1 MRKEWIFGRMAFC
14 IALLLFFLSPLAM
27 ARDIVYDGRLGDGY
41 GRVLSMEE
49 GLSSFHV
56 RKNSSYV
63 LEIMNQ
69 DDVAAVETYDF
80 QARSLMT
87 NRIMPLYWYPHYTV
101 TMVLAVTDGIPYEV
115 KDWKDLTVYPLTV
128 GIPVDTVTRDLS
140 MMSFSYGLSGEMDLS
155 AGVEALK
162 KIHQEGRLRL
172 DARYAPGY
180 YLQTSR
186 REEADVY
193 IVPDV
198 EARRW
203 VWEGRPFHLVY
214 PKRGTLSFKKGLLS
228 REPLSLNEKQI
239 ESRLWQE
246 GYSQSYHGRSI
257 RYEETA
263 GFLKEMDDA
272 GYYLKFKILA
282 PYSLYALVSIPNHI
296 LYFSMLFLTIIWGRR
311 LRRRMKGT
319 EGEWIILF
327 MVILCFFWLFFRSI
341 IAALPVE
348 MITIRRYNW
357 YSYYV
362 YMALLTTLILCLAV
376 TGSRGRGQGSW
387 PLWLKGTALLNV
399 SLALVIMTNDFH
411 GAAFS
416 FPEGLPSA
424 PDIHIYRW
432 GYYALS
438 AAYAGELIVLVFY
451 LIRRAVKNHVGNI
464 KIFLPVAELIL
475 YLLYVAAYALGM
487 KVAVATDFTLITVF
501 SFFLWIE
508 WMIDSHMIEGNGS
521 YEDFFNYSSLALAI
535 KDSRGRTLYHSVGPR
550 MRKEDCEVKI
560 LPVQGGTA
568 LWYRNVQEIRE
579 KRRQMGLVNQALRR
593 TADMLEKEGALRRS
607 YIRLAAEW
615 KIYRE
620 LETIVKR
627 KSRLILRHASFLQH
641 ARPGNEADEAVFRL
655 NVLACYVKRR
665 CILFLKG
672 AEGGKVDC
680 RDFQMA
686 AEELFRYLSPRGIR
700 AVLHSEGAA
709 GILPASSVLTFYDFL
724 EEYMEGAVL
733 AGAVH
738 ISCHLDVHPHGS
750 RLSLMAGESYWVESF
765 MKDMERDSR
774 FTKDGISIGTRDLG
788 YSLCAEICITYPEE
802 KTGRK
807 EKDHG

>member
-27 ARDIVYDGRLGDGY
+27 AMDIVYDGRLGDGY
-41 GRVLSMEE
+41 GKVLSMEE

-101 TMVLAVTDGIPYEV
+101 TMVLAVADGIPYEV

-140 MMSFSYGLSGEMDLS
+140 MMSFFYGLSGEMDLS

-214 PKRGTLSFKKGLLS
+214 PERGTLSFKKGLLS
-228 REPLSLNEKQI
+228 KEPLVIDEKHMASGLWVKGYALEHHGRTIPPDEMEDFLNEI
-239 ESRLWQE
+239 DR
-246 GYSQSYHGRSI
+246 GA
-257 RYEETA
+257 YE
-263 GFLKEMDDA
+263 
-272 GYYLKFKILA
+272 LKFKILA
-282 PYSLYALVSIPNHI
+282 PYSIQSLLPVPTHMMCFA
-296 LYFSMLFLTIIWGRR
+296 MLFLTVIWGRR
-311 LRRRMKGT
+311 LRRRMKGK
-319 EGEWIILF
+319 EGEWIIF
-327 MVILCFFWLFFRSI
+327 SMACLCFLWLFFRTI
-341 IAALPVE
+341 IADLPQE
-348 MITIRRYNW
+348 MVTIRRYNW

-362 YMALLTTLILCLAV
+362 YLALLTILILCLAV
-376 TGSRGRGQGSW
+376 TGSRDRGKGVY
-387 PLWLKGTALLNV
+387 PLWLKGIALFDIAL
-399 SLALVIMTNDFH
+399 SLVVMTNDFH

-416 FPEGLPSA
+416 FPEGLSRGV
-424 PDIHIYRW
+424 DIHSYGW
-432 GYYALS
+432 GYYGLA
-438 AAYAGELIVLVFY
+438 AAYAGELLALVGW
-451 LIRRAVKNHVGNI
+451 LVHRAVKNHVGNI
-464 KIFLPVAELIL
+464 TIFLPVAELIL

-501 SFFLWIE
+501 SFLLWIE

-568 LWYRNVQEIRE
+568 LWYRNVKEIRE

-607 YIRLAAEW
+607 YIRLATEW

-627 KSRLILRHASFLQH
+627 KSRLILRYASFLQH

-724 EEYMEGAVL
+724 EEYLEDAVL
-733 AGAVH
+733 AGVVH
-738 ISCHLDVHPHGS
+738 ISCHLDIHPHGS

>member
-1 MRKEWIFGRMAFC
+1 MKKEWIFGRMAFC
-14 IALLLFFLSPLAM
+14 IALLLFLLSPLAM

-101 TMVLAVTDGIPYEV
+101 TMVLAVADGIPYEV

-246 GYSQSYHGRSI
+246 GYSQSYHGRTI
-257 RYEETA
+257 RCEETA

-311 LRRRMKGT
+311 F
-319 EGEWIILF
+319 EG
-327 MVILCFFWLFFRSI
+327 V
-341 IAALPVE
+341 
-348 MITIRRYNW
+348 
-357 YSYYV
+357 
-362 YMALLTTLILCLAV
+362 
-376 TGSRGRGQGSW
+376 
-387 PLWLKGTALLNV
+387 
-399 SLALVIMTNDFH
+399 
-411 GAAFS
+411 
-416 FPEGLPSA
+416 
-424 PDIHIYRW
+424 
-432 GYYALS
+432 
-438 AAYAGELIVLVFY
+438 
-451 LIRRAVKNHVGNI
+451 
-464 KIFLPVAELIL
+464 
-475 YLLYVAAYALGM
+475 
-487 KVAVATDFTLITVF
+487 
-501 SFFLWIE
+501 
-508 WMIDSHMIEGNGS
+508 
-521 YEDFFNYSSLALAI
+521 
-535 KDSRGRTLYHSVGPR
+535 
-550 MRKEDCEVKI
+550 
-560 LPVQGGTA
+560 
-568 LWYRNVQEIRE
+568 
-579 KRRQMGLVNQALRR
+579 
-593 TADMLEKEGALRRS
+593 
-607 YIRLAAEW
+607 
-615 KIYRE
+615 
-620 LETIVKR
+620 
-627 KSRLILRHASFLQH
+627 
-641 ARPGNEADEAVFRL
+641 
-655 NVLACYVKRR
+655 
-665 CILFLKG
+665 
-672 AEGGKVDC
+672 
-680 RDFQMA
+680 
-686 AEELFRYLSPRGIR
+686 
-700 AVLHSEGAA
+700 
-709 GILPASSVLTFYDFL
+709 
-724 EEYMEGAVL
+724 
-733 AGAVH
+733 
-738 ISCHLDVHPHGS
+738 
-750 RLSLMAGESYWVESF
+750 
-765 MKDMERDSR
+765 
-774 FTKDGISIGTRDLG
+774 
-788 YSLCAEICITYPEE
+788 
-802 KTGRK
+802 
-807 EKDHG
+807 

>member
-14 IALLLFFLSPLAM
+14 IALFLLLLSPLAM
-27 ARDIVYDGRLGDGY
+27 AMDIVYDGRLGDGY

-101 TMVLAVTDGIPYEV
+101 TMVLAVADGIPYEV

-162 KIHQEGRLRL
+162 KIYQEGRLRL

-228 REPLSLNEKQI
+228 REPLLLNEKQI

-246 GYSQSYHGRSI
+246 GYSQSYHRRTI

-348 MITIRRYNW
+348 MITLRRYNW

-376 TGSRGRGQGSW
+376 TGSRGRG
-387 PLWLKGTALLNV
+387 K
-399 SLALVIMTNDFH
+399 
-411 GAAFS
+411 
-416 FPEGLPSA
+416 
-424 PDIHIYRW
+424 
-432 GYYALS
+432 
-438 AAYAGELIVLVFY
+438 
-451 LIRRAVKNHVGNI
+451 
-464 KIFLPVAELIL
+464 
-475 YLLYVAAYALGM
+475 
-487 KVAVATDFTLITVF
+487 
-501 SFFLWIE
+501 
-508 WMIDSHMIEGNGS
+508 
-521 YEDFFNYSSLALAI
+521 
-535 KDSRGRTLYHSVGPR
+535 
-550 MRKEDCEVKI
+550 
-560 LPVQGGTA
+560 
-568 LWYRNVQEIRE
+568 
-579 KRRQMGLVNQALRR
+579 
-593 TADMLEKEGALRRS
+593 
-607 YIRLAAEW
+607 
-615 KIYRE
+615 
-620 LETIVKR
+620 
-627 KSRLILRHASFLQH
+627 
-641 ARPGNEADEAVFRL
+641 
-655 NVLACYVKRR
+655 
-665 CILFLKG
+665 
-672 AEGGKVDC
+672 
-680 RDFQMA
+680 
-686 AEELFRYLSPRGIR
+686 
-700 AVLHSEGAA
+700 AA
-709 GILPASSVLTFYDFL
+709 G
-724 EEYMEGAVL
+724 
-733 AGAVH
+733 
-738 ISCHLDVHPHGS
+738 
-750 RLSLMAGESYWVESF
+750 
-765 MKDMERDSR
+765 
-774 FTKDGISIGTRDLG
+774 
-788 YSLCAEICITYPEE
+788 LC
-802 KTGRK
+802 G
-807 EKDHG
+807 

>member
-14 IALLLFFLSPLAM
+14 IALLLFLLSPLAM
-27 ARDIVYDGRLGDGY
+27 AMDIVYDGRLGDGY
-41 GRVLSMEE
+41 GKVLSMEE

-101 TMVLAVTDGIPYEV
+101 TMVLAVADGIPYEV

-214 PKRGTLSFKKGLLS
+214 PERGTLSFKKGLLS
-228 REPLSLNEKQI
+228 KEPLVIDEKHMASGLWVKGYALEHHGRTIPPDEMEDFLNEI
-239 ESRLWQE
+239 DR
-246 GYSQSYHGRSI
+246 GA
-257 RYEETA
+257 YE
-263 GFLKEMDDA
+263 
-272 GYYLKFKILA
+272 LKFKILA
-282 PYSLYALVSIPNHI
+282 PYSIQSLLPVPTHMMCFA
-296 LYFSMLFLTIIWGRR
+296 MLFLTVIWGRR
-311 LRRRMKGT
+311 LRRRMKGK
-319 EGEWIILF
+319 EGEWIIF
-327 MVILCFFWLFFRSI
+327 SMACLCFLWLFFRTI
-341 IAALPVE
+341 IADLPQE
-348 MITIRRYNW
+348 MVTIRRYNW

-362 YMALLTTLILCLAV
+362 YLALLTILILCLAV
-376 TGSRGRGQGSW
+376 TGSRDRGKGVY
-387 PLWLKGTALLNV
+387 PLWLKGIALFDIAL
-399 SLALVIMTNDFH
+399 SLVVMTNDFH

-416 FPEGLPSA
+416 FPEGLSRGV
-424 PDIHIYRW
+424 DIHSYGW
-432 GYYALS
+432 GYYGLA
-438 AAYAGELIVLVFY
+438 AAYAGELLALVGW
-451 LIRRAVKNHVGNI
+451 LVHRAVKNHVGNI
-464 KIFLPVAELIL
+464 TIFLPVAELFL

-487 KVAVATDFTLITVF
+487 KVAVATNFTLVTIF
-501 SFFLWIE
+501 SFFLWME

-521 YEDFFNYSSLALAI
+521 YEDFFTYSSLALEI
-535 KDSRGRTLYHSVGPR
+535 KDKRGRTMYHSVGPKVR
-550 MRKEDCEVKI
+550 EEDCEVRT

-568 LWYRNVQEIRE
+568 LWRRDVREIRA
-579 KRRQMGLVNQALRR
+579 KREELSLLNDALRR
-593 TADMLEKEGALRRS
+593 TADMMKKEGELRRS
-607 YIRLAAEW
+607 YIRMASEW
-615 KIYRE
+615 KNYRE
-620 LETIVKR
+620 LEAIVKR
-627 KSRLILRHASFLQH
+627 KGKLIFRHASFLQN

-672 AEGGKVDC
+672 MEGGKVDYG
-680 RDFQMA
+680 DFRMA
-686 AEELFRYLSPRGIR
+686 AEELFRCLSSRGIR
-700 AVLHSEGAA
+700 AVFHSEGETAA
-709 GILPASSVLTFYDFL
+709 LPASSVLTLYDFL
-724 EEYMEGAVL
+724 EEYVEDAVL

-738 ISCHLDVHPHGS
+738 ISCHLDLLPHGS
-750 RLSLMAGESYWVESF
+750 CLSLMAGESFWIEDF
-765 MKDMERDSR
+765 IRDMEKDRR
-774 FTKDGISIGTRDLG
+774 FTKDGVSMTIKDLG
-788 YSLCAEICITYPEE
+788 YSLSVEICVR
-802 KTGRK
+802 GRK
-807 EKDHG
+807 EDTYG